1 MMMSLTGYIE
11 PMVMNLENRME
22 LVNEIFTLVFT
33 YHLYQFTNFIV
44 DINARSMVGKSLI
57 YLTSVNVFLNIIAV
71 SSHSV

>member
-1 MMMSLTGYIE
+1 MISLTGYIE